1 MRPSENFQLKW
12 NDFGE
17 NIASSFQELRRASDF
32 SDVTL
37 VSSDGDR
44 VEAHRLV
51 LSLSSSFFKEIL
63 ATDHPQHLA
72 QSPILLYMRGVDTA
86 SLSHLMDFIY
96 NGEMKI
102 EQDLLE
108 SFLALAGELGVKGL
122 TKDMSSPENN
132 SNPENCN
139 KDQLSGKSD
148 PFEEENVFGK
158 METNIREDEE
168 CAAVENPNKKQKM
181 VKVKN
186 DKDLFEPSP
195 RESIM
200 EVSARLD
207 KEYKPIILNDSVSS
221 QNSATEL
228 DLKIDE
234 ILQNTDQGW
243 SCSMCDINMTR
254 HKTGMQRHIEAK
266 HVTGFSHMCVLC
278 GKTYAT
284 RHSLRSHKTGCK
296 KEYSIDGSRQK
307 RRPFI

>member
-72 QSPILLYMRGVDTA
+72 QRPILLYMRGVDTA

-122 TKDMSSPENN
+122 SKDTSSPGNN

-148 PFEEENVFGK
+148 PFEEANVFGK

-207 KEYKPIILNDSVSS
+207 KEYKPIILDDSVSS

-228 DLKIDE
+228 DMKVDE
-234 ILQNTDQGW
+234 ILQNSDQGW
-243 SCSMCDINMTR
+243 SCSMCDINITR

-284 RHSLRSHKTGCK
+284 RHSLRSHTTGCK
-296 KEYSIDGSRQK
+296 KEYSIDGSRQ
-307 RRPFI
+307 

>member
-1 MRPSENFQLKW
+1 MEEFHFSFSEFKSNASETFGNFWKEK
-12 NDFGE
+12 DFA
-17 NIASSFQELRRASDF
+17 N
-32 SDVTL
+32 VTL

-122 TKDMSSPENN
+122 TKDMSSPETN

-200 EVSARLD
+200 EVSARFD
-207 KEYKPIILNDSVSS
+207 KEYKPIILDDSVSS

-243 SCSMCDINMTR
+243 SCSMCGIKMTS
-254 HKTGMQRHIEAK
+254 KTGMQRHIEAK
-266 HVTGFSHMCVLC
+266 HVTGFSHLCVLC

-284 RHSLRSHKTGCK
+284 RHSLRSHTTGCK

-307 RRPFI
+307 RPFI

>member
-108 SFLALAGELGVKGL
+108 SFLALAWELGVKGL
-122 TKDMSSPENN
+122 SKDTSLP
-132 SNPENCN
+132 
-139 KDQLSGKSD
+139 
-148 PFEEENVFGK
+148 
-158 METNIREDEE
+158 ETN
-168 CAAVENPNKKQKM
+168 
-181 VKVKN
+181 
-186 DKDLFEPSP
+186 
-195 RESIM
+195 
-200 EVSARLD
+200 
-207 KEYKPIILNDSVSS
+207 
-221 QNSATEL
+221 
-228 DLKIDE
+228 
-234 ILQNTDQGW
+234 
-243 SCSMCDINMTR
+243 
-254 HKTGMQRHIEAK
+254 
-266 HVTGFSHMCVLC
+266 
-278 GKTYAT
+278 
-284 RHSLRSHKTGCK
+284 SL
-296 KEYSIDGSRQK
+296 I
-307 RRPFI
+307 

>member
-72 QSPILLYMRGVDTA
+72 QRPILLYMRGVDTA

-122 TKDMSSPENN
+122 SKDTSSPGNN

-148 PFEEENVFGK
+148 PFEEANVFGK

-207 KEYKPIILNDSVSS
+207 KEYKPIILDDSVSS

-228 DLKIDE
+228 DLKVDE
-234 ILQNTDQGW
+234 ILKNTDQGW
-243 SCSMCDINMTR
+243 SCSMCGIKMPS
-254 HKTGMQRHIEAK
+254 KTGMKTAMKRHIEAK
-266 HVTGFSHMCVLC
+266 HVTGFSHLCVLC

-284 RHSLRSHKTGCK
+284 RHSLRSHTTGCK
-296 KEYSIDGSRQK
+296 KEYSIDGSRQ
-307 RRPFI
+307 